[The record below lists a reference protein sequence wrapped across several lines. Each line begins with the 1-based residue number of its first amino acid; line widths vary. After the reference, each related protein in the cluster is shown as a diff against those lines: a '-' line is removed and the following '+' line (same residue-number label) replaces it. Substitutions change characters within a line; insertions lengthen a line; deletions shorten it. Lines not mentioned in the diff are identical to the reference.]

1 MAKHKHQPN
10 GSKKNSRRKR
20 KEEALRQQRRK
31 AVQEKRQELDAVK
44 VPGAQTVCE
53 ASSPRVSDQNDLTKN
68 VNEDQKTNQRVQGD
82 LKAGITGGQKN
93 DLEEEFLS
101 EEPYQIKISAG
112 GKDKK
117 KGKKKDKNNDKGG
130 FPYSTALYFMGLMI
144 YYELLFHGF
153 FFGLGNGNT
162 LRILLISVILG
173 GCIGLLTG
181 LFPKVVNHILTITGT
196 LMISVI
202 FMIQFLYHAVFQN
215 FCAFFGLLKYTNQAA
230 DNFDVVLLNMKQHWV
245 MMLLWVLPILLVS
258 VFSHKLL
265 NYRRRSW
272 KYSLILL
279 GSVLLLYIG
288 GVVSMKLWESEPSGA
303 YEMYRY
309 YSSVDMTVEKL
320 GVMETLVVDVRQG
333 IAGAVGQDDGVQF
346 YASSDG
352 SGLSGN
358 QNTSNGV
365 NGSNGNDV
373 EDTSEDGQV
382 LNNGKP
388 SDHNMDD
395 GQSDG
400 GMNRTG
406 DEDKDGVTTEEGT
419 EAPIDTSPNVMEI
432 DFDEIAGTSG
442 NQTIASLCEYFE
454 NLTPTN
460 RNEYTGYFKDFN
472 VIQISAEGF
481 SGYALETDLFPTLSM
496 MAEEGFVFDNYYSPL
511 WYGST
516 LGGEYANLMGSM
528 PKNGGY
534 LSLSHG
540 AANGNT
546 FLFSLGNQLKS
557 LGYETYAFH
566 NNSYTYYDRNLTHPA
581 LGYTWIANGS
591 GLDAQTNEY
600 GTVLWPQSD
609 LVMIQNTFDEYTAKE
624 PFHLYYMTVSGHV
637 VYSFG
642 GNAMSQKNREI
653 VEDLEYSET
662 TKAYLACQYELEKA
676 MEELVMQLKA
686 HDLYENT
693 VVILTGDHVP
703 YNNMEILDELA
714 GRDLEDTFEAYKST
728 LIIWSGA
735 MEHPIHVEKVC
746 SSIDILPTVSN
757 LLGLEYDSRLLIG
770 QDILSDSEGLV
781 LFADRSFITDRYA
794 YSAARGTVVSDS
806 NVEISDEELAEKRA
820 FVSNKFT
827 AADAITQYDFY
838 KYVLPYKKY
847 ASAFEQA
854 E

>member
-10 GSKKNSRRKR
+10 GSKKNSRKKR
-20 KEEALRQQRRK
+20 REEILKQQKRRAL
-31 AVQEKRQELDAVK
+31 QEKRQELDAVK
-44 VPGAQTVCE
+44 VSGLQSINDN
-53 ASSPRVSDQNDLTKN
+53 SSSKMN
-68 VNEDQKTNQRVQGD
+68 DQKDQPV
-82 LKAGITGGQKN
+82 KS
-93 DLEEEFLS
+93 EEDYPS
-101 EEPYQIKISAG
+101 EEPYQLKLSVG
-112 GKDKK
+112 DKDKK
-117 KGKKKDKNNDKGG
+117 KSKGL
-130 FPYSTALYFMGLMI
+130 FPYSTVLYFMGLMI

-162 LRILLISVILG
+162 FRILLISIILG
-173 GCIGLLTG
+173 GCVGLFTG
-181 LFPKVVNHILTITGT
+181 LFPKVVNHILTIVGT
-196 LMISVI
+196 LIISVI

-245 MMLLWVLPILLVS
+245 MMILWVLPIILVS
-258 VFSHKLL
+258 VFSYKLL
-265 NYRRRSW
+265 NYSRRSW

-279 GSVLLLYIG
+279 GSVLFLYIG

-320 GVMETLVVDVRQG
+320 GVMETLAVDVRQG
-333 IAGAVGQDDGVQF
+333 IAGAIGQDDGVLF
-346 YASSDG
+346 YASSDE
-352 SGLSGN
+352 SGLSGK
-358 QNTSNGV
+358 QNTGNAA
-365 NGSNGNDV
+365 NGSNGNDT
-373 EDTSEDGQV
+373 ENTTENGQNLTEEPDTEE
-382 LNNGKP
+382 
-388 SDHNMDD
+388 M
-395 GQSDG
+395 
-400 GMNRTG
+400 
-406 DEDKDGVTTEEGT
+406 TTEEVT

-432 DFDEIAGTSG
+432 NFDEIAGTSG
-442 NQTIASLCEYFE
+442 NQTIVSLCEYFE
-454 NLTPTN
+454 NLAPTN

-496 MAEEGFVFDNYYSPL
+496 MAEKGFVFDNYYSPL

-581 LGYTWIANGS
+581 LGYTWIANGT
-591 GLDAQTNEY
+591 GLEAQTNEY

-609 LVMIQNTFDEYTAKE
+609 LVMIQDTFDEYTAKE

-653 VEDLEYSET
+653 VEDLAYSET
-662 TKAYLACQYELEKA
+662 TKAYLDCQYELEKE
-676 MEELVMQLKA
+676 MEELVKQLKA

-714 GRDLEDTFEAYKST
+714 GRDLEDTFESYKST

-735 MEHPIHVEKVC
+735 MEHPIHVDKVC

-781 LFADRSFITDRYA
+781 LFADRSFITDCYA
-794 YSAARGTVVSDS
+794 YSAGRGMVVSDS
-806 NVEISDEELAEKRA
+806 NVEISDEELEEKRA

-838 KYVLPYKKY
+838 KYILPYKKY

>member
-10 GSKKNSRRKR
+10 GSKKNSRKKR
-20 KEEALRQQRRK
+20 KEEAIRQQRRK
-31 AVQEKRQELDAVK
+31 ALQERRQELDTVK
-44 VPGAQTVCE
+44 AP
-53 ASSPRVSDQNDLTKN
+53 ASQRTDAIPDSKVSGQDSADTSGLSEQQ
-68 VNEDQKTNQRVQGD
+68 VNP
-82 LKAGITGGQKN
+82 A
-93 DLEEEFLS
+93 EEFLP
-101 EEPYQIKISAG
+101 EEPYQLKIPAG
-112 GKDKK
+112 DKDKN
-117 KGKKKDKNNDKGG
+117 KGKKKGKNNDKGG
-130 FPYSTALYFMGLMI
+130 FPYSTVLHFMGLMI

-162 LRILLISVILG
+162 LRILLISIILG
-173 GCIGLLTG
+173 GCVGLLTG
-181 LFPKVVNHILTITGT
+181 LFPKVVNHILTIAGT

-230 DNFDVVLLNMKQHWV
+230 DNFDVVLLNMRQHWV

-288 GVVSMKLWESEPSGA
+288 GVISMKLWESEPSGA

-320 GVMETLVVDVRQG
+320 GVMETLAVDVRQG
-333 IAGAVGQDDGVQF
+333 IAGAIGQDDGVQF
-346 YASSDG
+346 YASSNG
-352 SGLSGN
+352 SGLSDK
-358 QNTSNGV
+358 QNTGNGGD
-365 NGSNGNDV
+365 GSNGSTA
-373 EDTSEDGQV
+373 EDTSEDGQTQTEEQ
-382 LNNGKP
+382 
-388 SDHNMDD
+388 DTEEM
-395 GQSDG
+395 
-400 GMNRTG
+400 
-406 DEDKDGVTTEEGT
+406 TTEEVT

-581 LGYTWIANGS
+581 LGYTWIANGT

-609 LVMIQNTFDEYTAKE
+609 LVMIQDTFDEYTTKE

-642 GNAMSQKNREI
+642 GNAMSQKNREV
-653 VEDLEYSET
+653 VEELTYSET

-686 HDLYENT
+686 HNLYENT

-794 YSAARGTVVSDS
+794 YSAGRGTVVSDS
-806 NVEISDEELAEKRA
+806 DVEISDEELEEKRA
-820 FVSNKFT
+820 LVSNKFT

>member
-10 GSKKNSRRKR
+10 GSKKNSRKKR
-20 KEEALRQQRRK
+20 KEEAIRQQRRK
-31 AVQEKRQELDAVK
+31 ALQERRQELDAVK
-44 VPGAQTVCE
+44 APGAQTVYE
-53 ASSPRVSDQNDLTKN
+53 ASSPKVSNQDDLT
-68 VNEDQKTNQRVQGD
+68 
-82 LKAGITGGQKN
+82 
-93 DLEEEFLS
+93 
-101 EEPYQIKISAG
+101 EEPYQLKISAG
-112 GKDKK
+112 DKDKN
-117 KGKKKDKNNDKGG
+117 KGKKKGKNNDKGG
-130 FPYSTALYFMGLMI
+130 FPYSTVLYFMGLMI

-162 LRILLISVILG
+162 LRILLISIILG

-181 LFPKVVNHILTITGT
+181 LFPKVVNHILTIAGT

-230 DNFDVVLLNMKQHWV
+230 DNFDVVLLNMRQHWV

-288 GVVSMKLWESEPSGA
+288 GVISMKLWESEPSGA

-320 GVMETLVVDVRQG
+320 GVMETLAVDVRQG
-333 IAGAVGQDDGVQF
+333 IAGAIGQDDGVQF
-346 YASSDG
+346 YASTDG
-352 SGLSGN
+352 SGLSGK
-358 QNTSNGV
+358 QNTGNDA
-365 NGSNGNDV
+365 NGSNGNDT
-373 EDTSEDGQV
+373 EYTTENGQTQTEEPDTEE
-382 LNNGKP
+382 
-388 SDHNMDD
+388 M
-395 GQSDG
+395 
-400 GMNRTG
+400 
-406 DEDKDGVTTEEGT
+406 TTEEVT

-581 LGYTWIANGS
+581 LGYTWIANGT

-609 LVMIQNTFDEYTAKE
+609 LVMIQDTFDEYTTKE

-686 HDLYENT
+686 HNLYENT

-794 YSAARGTVVSDS
+794 YSAGRGTVVSDS
-806 NVEISDEELAEKRA
+806 NVEISDEELEEKRA
-820 FVSNKFT
+820 LVSNKFT

>member
-1 MAKHKHQPN
+1 MSKYKHQPN
-10 GSKKNSRRKR
+10 GSKKNSRKKR
-20 KEEALRQQRRK
+20 KEEAVRQQKRK
-31 AVQEKRQELDAVK
+31 ALQERRQELDAVK
-44 VPGAQTVCE
+44 VPG
-53 ASSPRVSDQNDLTKN
+53 S
-68 VNEDQKTNQRVQGD
+68 QKTNAVPGSNAAEQDGSDTSGLRGQQGNNAED
-82 LKAGITGGQKN
+82 
-93 DLEEEFLS
+93 FLT
-101 EEPYQIKISAG
+101 EEPYQLKISVG
-112 GKDKK
+112 KKDKK
-117 KGKKKDKNNDKGG
+117 KDKDSGNDERKGG
-130 FPYSTALYFMGLMI
+130 FPYSTVLYFMGLMI

-153 FFGLGNGNT
+153 FFGLGNSNT
-162 LRILLISVILG
+162 LRILLISAILG
-173 GCIGLLTG
+173 GCAGLLTG
-181 LFPKVVNHILTITGT
+181 LFPKVVNHILTIAGT
-196 LMISVI
+196 LLISVI

-245 MMLLWVLPILLVS
+245 MMILWVLPILLVS

-288 GVVSMKLWESEPSGA
+288 GVFSMKLWESEPSGA

-320 GVMETLVVDVRQG
+320 GVMETLAVDVRQG
-333 IAGAVGQDDGVQF
+333 IAGAIGQDDGVQF

-352 SGLSGN
+352 SGLSGK
-358 QNTSNGV
+358 QNTGNGGD
-365 NGSNGNDV
+365 GSNGSTS
-373 EDTSEDGQV
+373 EDISEDGQAADKTQNV
-382 LNNGKP
+382 K
-388 SDHNMDD
+388 D
-395 GQSDG
+395 GQTQTEEPDTEE
-400 GMNRTG
+400 M
-406 DEDKDGVTTEEGT
+406 TTEEVT

-432 DFDEIAGTSG
+432 DFEEIAGTSG

-454 NLTPTN
+454 NLAPTN
-460 RNEYTGYFKDFN
+460 RNEYTGYFKDYN

-581 LGYTWIANGS
+581 LGYTWIANGT

-609 LVMIQNTFDEYTAKE
+609 LVMIQDTFDEYTAKE

-794 YSAARGTVVSDS
+794 YSAGRGTVVSDS
-806 NVEISDEELAEKRA
+806 DVEISDEELEEKRA

-847 ASAFEQA
+847 ASAFD
-854 E
+854 